1 VRAHDV
7 SEGRPNDQYVF
18 SSLTPRICRRW
29 WRTPWLMKNLLLPVV
44 FVFFAL
50 SLFASCQSVPA
61 QATPVF
67 DERAAAGSEL
77 DDPGPVATNLSP
89 RLKRRD
95 ILRAMKK
102 VADWQLREAEG
113 KYNIQWTY
121 AALYDGFLA
130 ASIATGDQRYR
141 DRVLQ
146 VAEQNHWSLGPRF
159 AHADNEAIGLTYLS
173 FYAEKLDPQMLAPT
187 RDGMNKVIARPDDPQ
202 NLLWWWCDALYMAAP
217 VLAQL
222 TAATGDVRYVDF
234 MDHEWSLTT
243 AALYDP
249 AEHLYYRDKRF
260 LTMREPNG
268 QKVFWS
274 RGNGWVL
281 ASLALVVQRLPDDS
295 PLRAKYIALYRSIA
309 ERISGLQPSDGL
321 WRASLLDP
329 DGYPAAEISST
340 AFFTYAIA
348 WGINENILDRNEYL
362 PVVGRAWRG
371 MLTHIYASGRLG
383 NIQPI
388 GTEPGKYKPSS
399 SYVYGV
405 GAFLMAGSELNQIT
419 GSARISRH
427 GSK

>member
-1 VRAHDV
+1 
-7 SEGRPNDQYVF
+7 
-18 SSLTPRICRRW
+18 
-29 WRTPWLMKNLLLPVV
+29 MKNFSLLVASIVLAVSV
-44 FVFFAL
+44 FV
-50 SLFASCQSVPA
+50 SCPIVPA
-61 QATPVF
+61 QGLAPA
-67 DERAAAGSEL
+67 DERAAAGSEP
-77 DDPGPVATNLSP
+77 DDPGPLATDLSP

-102 VADWQLREAEG
+102 VADWQLHESEG

-130 ASIATGDQRYR
+130 ASKATGDPRYR

-146 VAEQNHWSLGPRF
+146 VAAQNHWSFGPRF
-159 AHADNEAIGLTYLS
+159 GHADDEAIGFTYLS
-173 FYAEKLDPQMLAPT
+173 FYAEKHDPEMLAPT
-187 RDGMNKVIARPDDPQ
+187 RDGMNKLLARADDPQ
-202 NLLWWWCDALYMAAP
+202 NLLWWWCDALYMASP

-222 TAATGDVRYVDF
+222 TVATGDPRYVDF

-243 AALYDP
+243 AVLYDP

-260 LTMREPNG
+260 LTTREPNG

-281 ASLALVVQRLPDDS
+281 ASLALVIERLPRDS
-295 PLRAKYIALYRSIA
+295 PLRGKYLTLYRDMS
-309 ERISGLQPSDGL
+309 ERIAALQPPDGL

-329 DGYPAAEISST
+329 DAYPAPEISST
-340 AFFTYAIA
+340 GFFTYGLA
-348 WGINENILDRNEYL
+348 WGIREHILDRKKYF
-362 PVVGRAWRG
+362 PVVSRAWRG

-388 GTEPGKYKPSS
+388 GAEPGKYKPSS

-405 GAFLMAGSELNQIT
+405 GAFLMAGSELSKIT
-419 GSARISRH
+419 GGAKPNGQNSE
-427 GSK
+427 

>member
-1 VRAHDV
+1 
-7 SEGRPNDQYVF
+7 
-18 SSLTPRICRRW
+18 
-29 WRTPWLMKNLLLPVV
+29 MKIFPLLIASIVL
-44 FVFFAL
+44 AL
-50 SLFASCQSVPA
+50 SLCHNVPA
-61 QATPVF
+61 QTAQSI
-67 DERAAAGSEL
+67 DERAAAGSEP
-77 DDPGPVATNLSP
+77 DDPGPLASNLSP

-95 ILRAMKK
+95 ILKAMRK
-102 VADWQLREAEG
+102 VADWQLHEAEG

-121 AALYDGFLA
+121 GALYDGFLA
-130 ASIATGDQRYR
+130 ASKATGDKRYR

-159 AHADNEAIGLTYLS
+159 GHADDEAIGLTYLA
-173 FYAEKLDPQMLAPT
+173 FYAEKLDPQMVGPI
-187 RDGMNKVIARPDDPQ
+187 RDGMDKVLARPDDPQ

-222 TAATGDVRYVDF
+222 TVATGDMRYIDF

-268 QKVFWS
+268 RKVFWS

-281 ASLALVVQRLPDDS
+281 AGLALVIQRLPGDS
-295 PLRAKYIALYRSIA
+295 PLRAKYLALYRVMA
-309 ERISGLQPSDGL
+309 ERIAALQPSDGL

-329 DGYPAAEISST
+329 DTYPAPEISST
-340 AFFTYAIA
+340 AFFTYAMT
-348 WGINENILDRNEYL
+348 WGINQHILDRKKYL
-362 PVVGRAWRG
+362 PVARRAWRG
-371 MLTHIYASGRLG
+371 MLTHVYVSGRLG

-388 GTEPGKYKPSS
+388 GAEPGKYKPSS

-405 GAFLMAGSELNQIT
+405 GAFLMSGFEL
-419 GSARISRH
+419 SRGAH
-427 GSK
+427 